1 MNINFLQDGDTWI
14 AIASDCIFRKQHC
27 EELWFA
33 EINRFEYPLKAN
45 PDKYIVFWEEDFA
58 TKYDFDTLESAKGYI
73 LTNYQTKTP
82 LIIGNREDI

>member
-33 EINRFEYPLKAN
+33 EISFYENKFV
-45 PDKYIVFWEEDFA
+45 VFWEEDFA
-58 TKYDFDTLESAKGYI
+58 TKYEFDTLESAKGYI
-73 LTNYQTKTP
+73 SNNYQTKTP